1 MDATPKVLLAKS
13 NSGFTLIEL
22 LVVIAIISILAAIL
36 FPVFARARENAR
48 RASCISNLKQI
59 GLGMLMY
66 NQDYD
71 ERYPKTY
78 TALGAGDIP
87 VDGEVFLNGFQSWQ
101 QMIYPYVKSHQ
112 LFFCPNTPSPIGA
125 DIASDPRT
133 NPLSRL
139 LNANYGYSQYIGAS
153 SDALAMAA
161 IVSPSTT
168 YMLAETGVYSFQAND
183 FRGYSGKY
191 NKSYYLPGGGAH
203 GISCDSVITEFQSD
217 CMNGRHFGGITIA
230 FADGHVKWL
239 KDDIVI
245 AESKK
250 YVATHATPS
259 ALDPLTDNS

>member
-1 MDATPKVLLAKS
+1 MSTKSKVLLTEPRK
-13 NSGFTLIEL
+13 GFTLIEL

-48 RASCISNLKQI
+48 RATCLSNLKQI

-78 TALGAGDIP
+78 SALASGDIP
-87 VDGEVFLNGFQSWQ
+87 ADNEVFFDGFESWQ

-112 LFFCPNTPSPIGA
+112 LFFCPNTPSPVGA

-139 LNANYGYSQYIGAS
+139 LNANYGYSQYIGS
-153 SDALAMAA
+153 TSNPLAMAA
-161 IVSPSTT
+161 IVSPATT

-183 FRGYSGKY
+183 FRGYNGKY
-191 NKSYYLPGGGAH
+191 NGSYYLPGGGAH
-203 GISCDSVITEFQSD
+203 GISCDTVVAEFKSD

-245 AESKK
+245 SESQK
-250 YVATHATPS
+250 YVTTHATSS